1 MLRSTPRFQGD
12 AESHSRDPGTC
23 VTPAPTVAASLNFQ
37 PAMPIGTTPDRAPPS
52 EVPKKAK
59 L

>member
-1 MLRSTPRFQGD
+1 VN
-12 AESHSRDPGTC
+12 DPGTG

-37 PAMPIGTTPDRAPPS
+37 PAIPIGTTPARTPTL